1 MLQRDV
7 EIINKL
13 GLHARASAKLT
24 QLAGKYQSSIWLIR
38 NGKRVNAKSI
48 MGVMMLAAAKGA
60 TVGIET
66 EGPDEEAAMNAL
78 NGLIANRFDEGE

>member
-1 MLQRDV
+1 MLQREV

-24 QLAGKYQSSIWLIR
+24 QLAGQYKSTIWLTR

-60 TVGIET
+60 TLSIEAD
-66 EGPDEEAAMNAL
+66 GPDEEKAMLAL
-78 NGLIANRFDEGE
+78 TGLIANYFEEGE